1 MKNFLIIIVTLILI
15 GIASFIIYKSINPPK
30 LPDNLIAGT
39 GRIDGDLIFL
49 NAKYAGRIIELYV
62 NDGDKIKKGQL
73 VAILKSEE
81 LEARLE
87 QVNKSIESTKYNR
100 DAAKLDYEQSIRD
113 FKRIE
118 SLYKSE
124 LVSKSDFENATLAMD
139 TKKKG
144 LDSFN
149 EQIKQLEAQKMEILA
164 MLAEMK
170 IYSPIDGVVIDRIA
184 QPGMV
189 VGEGGNIL
197 LVIEPKELYLKM
209 FIDTIENGKVK
220 LGDKAQIFLD
230 AYPDMPIP
238 ATVVRIEERAEFT
251 PKEVQIKSDRIQLM
265 FAVHLKPVEYNPIIK
280 LGIPAIGVI
289 STDGKG
295 LLSSSRPLGD
305 L

>member
-1 MKNFLIIIVTLILI
+1 MKNLLILIITLLLI
-15 GIASFIIYKSINPPK
+15 GIASFLIYKSMNPPK
-30 LPDNLIAGT
+30 LPENLIAGT

-62 NDGDKIKKGQL
+62 NDGDKITKGQL

-81 LEARLE
+81 FEARLE
-87 QVNKSIESTKYNR
+87 QVNKSIESTKSNR
-100 DAAKLDYEQSIRD
+100 DAANLDYEQSIRD

-118 SLYKSE
+118 YLFKSE
-124 LVSKSDFENATLAMD
+124 LVSKSDFENATLAMN
-139 TKKKG
+139 TKNKR
-144 LDSFN
+144 LDSLN
-149 EQIKQLEAQKMEILA
+149 EQIKQLKAQKLEILA

-170 IYSPIDGVVIDRIA
+170 IYAPINGVVIDRIA

-189 VGEGGNIL
+189 IGDGGNIL
-197 LVIEPKELYLKM
+197 LVIEPEELYLKM
-209 FIDTIENGKVK
+209 FIDTIENGRVK
-220 LGDKAQIFLD
+220 IGDKAQIFLD

-238 ATVVRIEERAEFT
+238 AKVVRIEERAEFT

-265 FAVHLKPVEYNPIIK
+265 YAVHLKPVEYNPLIK
-280 LGIPAIGVI
+280 LGLPAIGVI

>member
-1 MKNFLIIIVTLILI
+1 M
-15 GIASFIIYKSINPPK
+15 NPPK
-30 LPDNLIAGT
+30 LPENLIAGT

-62 NDGDKIKKGQL
+62 NDGDKITKGQL

-81 LEARLE
+81 FEARLE
-87 QVNKSIESTKYNR
+87 QVNKSIESTKSNR
-100 DAAKLDYEQSIRD
+100 DAANLDYEQSIRD

-118 SLYKSE
+118 YLFKSE
-124 LVSKSDFENATLAMD
+124 LVSKSDFENATLAMN
-139 TKKKG
+139 TKNKR
-144 LDSFN
+144 LDSLN
-149 EQIKQLEAQKMEILA
+149 EQIKQLKAQKLEILA

-170 IYSPIDGVVIDRIA
+170 IYAPINGVVIDRIA

-189 VGEGGNIL
+189 IGDGGNIL
-197 LVIEPKELYLKM
+197 LVIEPEELYLKM
-209 FIDTIENGKVK
+209 FIDTIENGRVK
-220 LGDKAQIFLD
+220 IGDKAQIFLD

-238 ATVVRIEERAEFT
+238 AKVVRIEERAEFT

-265 FAVHLKPVEYNPIIK
+265 YAVHLKPVEYNPLIK
-280 LGIPAIGVI
+280 LGLPAIGVI

>member
-1 MKNFLIIIVTLILI
+1 MKNIFILIITLLLILV
-15 GIASFIIYKSINPPK
+15 ASFIIYKSINPPE
-30 LPDNLIAGT
+30 LPPNLIAGT

-73 VAILKSEE
+73 VAVLKSEE

-87 QVNKSIESTKYNR
+87 QVNKSIESTKSSR

-113 FKRIE
+113 FNRIE
-118 SLYKSE
+118 ALFKSE
-124 LVSKSDFENATLAMD
+124 LVSKSDYENAMLAMD
-139 TKKKG
+139 TKKKR
-144 LDSFN
+144 LDSLN
-149 EQIKQLEAQKMEILA
+149 EQIKQLKAQKMEILA

-189 VGEGGNIL
+189 VGDGGNIL
-197 LVIEPKELYLKM
+197 LIIEPKELYLKM

-220 LGDKAQIFLD
+220 IGDKAQIFLD

-238 ATVVRIEERAEFT
+238 ARVVRIEERAEFT

-265 FAVHLKPVEYNPIIK
+265 YAVHLKPVEYNPLIK
-280 LGIPAIGVI
+280 LGLPAIGVI

-295 LLSSSRPLGD
+295 LLTSSRPLGD

>member
-1 MKNFLIIIVTLILI
+1 MRNLLILIITLILI
-15 GIASFIIYKSINPPK
+15 GIASFIIYKSMNPLE
-30 LPDNLIAGT
+30 LPANLIAGT

-62 NDGDKIKKGQL
+62 NDGDKIKKEQL

-81 LEARLE
+81 LGARLE
-87 QVNKSIESTKYNR
+87 QVIKSIESTKSNR
-100 DAAKLDYEQSIRD
+100 DAANLDYEQSIRD
-113 FKRIE
+113 FKRME
-118 SLYKSE
+118 TLFKAE

-139 TKKKG
+139 TKKKR
-144 LDSFN
+144 LDSLN
-149 EQIKQLEAQKMEILA
+149 EQIKQLKAQKMEILA
-164 MLAEMK
+164 MLSEMK

-189 VGEGGNIL
+189 VGDGGNIL
-197 LVIEPKELYLKM
+197 LIIEPEELYLKM
-209 FIDTIENGKVK
+209 FIDTIENGRVK
-220 LGDKAQIFLD
+220 IGDKAQIFLD

-238 ATVVRIEERAEFT
+238 AKVVRIEERAEFT

-265 FAVHLKPVEYNPIIK
+265 YAVHLKPVEYNPLIK
-280 LGIPAIGVI
+280 LGLPAIGVI